1 MWTTGALE
9 SCAMGRCSCGGIS
22 FGMKGKSFVT
32 KDPQALVT
40 VPKETEL
47 SSFWYFQI
55 WMGQS
60 STQPNLTLKVDLL
73 WVGEGEGP
81 RWPAD
86 VLSNLCFLWLLKFC
100 GGFFFSFSL
109 CRPAAMLFSACRL
122 SLMLEYL
129 LRILLAIN
137 QVLIM
142 TCWSLDSSF
151 SCDFPSYKE

>member
-22 FGMKGKSFVT
+22 FEMKGKSFVT
-32 KDPQALVT
+32 KDPQAVGT

-60 STQPNLTLKVDLL
+60 STQPNLTLKVDLP
-73 WVGEGEGP
+73 WAGAGEGP

-86 VLSNLCFLWLLKFC
+86 VLSNLYFLWLLKFC